1 MSMMDQLAA
10 TREILAASEGVDL
23 TPFDDLTNTYGTVE
37 EGFQLKLAEKDRV
50 IEELSA
56 EIAKLKAANYD
67 LMIATPAPEEAPI
80 DGDGDGD
87 VDEDGDGDED
97 SGGVD
102 SLFDDD
108 DDED

>member
-67 LMIATPAPEEAPI
+67 LMIATPAPEEEAPI

-97 SGGVD
+97 GGVD
-102 SLFDDD
+102 SLFED